1 MLTRFR
7 KRNGAREWN
16 KHLEER
22 QIYDLLRA
30 GQPGRSMKLT
40 KSQLL
45 AIRDWLRNE
54 SEDRMKNALARRS
67 AVGNRNATAAELKAE
82 KRMAERMLGRK
93 LDLVSTKP
101 KDNITNC
108 DMQER
113 IASKYETEARQ
124 LALWAD
130 VIVEIA
136 NGLQ

>member
-1 MLTRFR
+1 
-7 KRNGAREWN
+7 
-16 KHLEER
+16 
-22 QIYDLLRA
+22 
-30 GQPGRSMKLT
+30 
-40 KSQLL
+40 
-45 AIRDWLRNE
+45 
-54 SEDRMKNALARRS
+54 MKNALARRS